1 MINWMQLRQLQS
13 DVGKDEMDEVVEL
26 FLTEVDEAI
35 EAFQNNAGTMAFAD
49 KGAAYHFLKGCAF
62 NLGFQAFGEKCSE
75 AEEVSKQDKNPD
87 ISLSDLIALYT
98 ASKDIFHRD
107 YKAEMTV

>member
-1 MINWMQLRQLQS
+1 MIDWIQLRQLQS

-35 EAFQNNAGTMAFAD
+35 EVFQKNVGAMAFAD

-75 AEEVSKQDKNPD
+75 GEEVSKQNKNPD
-87 ISLSDLIALYT
+87 ISLSDLVALYA
-98 ASKDIFHRD
+98 ASKDVFHRN
-107 YKAEMTV
+107 YKAEMIL